1 MALTKNMKIYKLF
14 IVTAI
19 AVFAFSASAQDTNL
33 LKGSEKTLL
42 TTGEANKNQCLA
54 YQNYIVRTI
63 RKEGS
68 KTDSG
73 DDNSGDDISIFKRDA
88 ANSPQE
94 NCQTAKNSVLSV
106 ENTEGNSFRG
116 IFKNYLF
123 IEKNLYPDYSNLEI
137 YDLKTNKIA
146 FKTEYTEWDDYRIN
160 LSGGRFLN
168 YSQWSKKAGLLRNC
182 RDAKK
187 WKQGGLGI
195 NWLQT
200 KKLDLQ
206 TMKEISVGTLRCV
219 SVN

>member
-1 MALTKNMKIYKLF
+1 MKIYKLF

-19 AVFAFSASAQDTNL
+19 VVFTFSALVSAQNANL

-42 TTGEANKNQCLA
+42 TTGETNKNQCFA
-54 YQNYIVRTI
+54 YQNYVVKTI

-73 DDNSGDDISIFKRDA
+73 DDNSGDDISIFKRDVS
-88 ANSPQE
+88 NSSQKS
-94 NCQTAKNSVLSV
+94 CQTAENSLLSV

-116 IFKNYLF
+116 IFKDYLF

-137 YDLKTNKIA
+137 YNLKTNKIA

-168 YSQWSKKAGLLRNC
+168 YSQWSKKSGLLKNC

-187 WKQGGLGI
+187 WKRDGLGI

-206 TMKEISVGTLRCV
+206 TMKETSVGILRCT

>member
-1 MALTKNMKIYKLF
+1 MKTF
-14 IVTAI
+14 IIII
-19 AVFAFSASAQDTNL
+19 AVITFSAMAAAQTNL

-42 TTGEANKNQCLA
+42 TSGEANKNQCFA
-54 YQNYIVRTI
+54 YQNYVVKTI

-68 KTDSG
+68 MSDSG
-73 DDNSGDDISIFKRDA
+73 DDNSGDDISIFKRVA
-88 ANSPQE
+88 ANSSQDS
-94 NCQTAKNSVLSV
+94 CQTAEKSLLSV
-106 ENTEGNSFRG
+106 ENTKGNTFRG

-137 YDLKTNKIA
+137 YDLKTNKIV

-168 YSQWSKKAGLLRNC
+168 FSQWSKKDGLLKNC

-187 WKQGGLGI
+187 WKRDGLGI

-206 TMKEISVGTLRCV
+206 TMKEIPVGILRCV

>member
-1 MALTKNMKIYKLF
+1 MIIPAMTS
-14 IVTAI
+14 
-19 AVFAFSASAQDTNL
+19 AFSSAMLQILRRKVVRLPKNL
-33 LKGSEKTLL
+33 
-42 TTGEANKNQCLA
+42 C
-54 YQNYIVRTI
+54 
-63 RKEGS
+63 
-68 KTDSG
+68 
-73 DDNSGDDISIFKRDA
+73 FF
-88 ANSPQE
+88 
-94 NCQTAKNSVLSV
+94 V

-116 IFKNYLF
+116 VFKNYLF

-137 YDLKTNKIA
+137 YNLKTNKIA

-168 YSQWSKKAGLLRNC
+168 YSQWSKKAGLLKNC